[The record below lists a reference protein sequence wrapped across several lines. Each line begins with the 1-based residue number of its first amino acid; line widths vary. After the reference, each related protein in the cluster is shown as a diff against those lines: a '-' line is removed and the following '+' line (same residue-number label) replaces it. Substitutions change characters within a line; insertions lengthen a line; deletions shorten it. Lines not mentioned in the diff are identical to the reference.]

1 MKTAIDLNCD
11 MGEGFGAWSMG
22 ADAAVLQY
30 VSSANVACGFHA
42 GDPTIMRRTVA
53 GALDRGVAV
62 GAHPAF
68 QDLHGFGRR
77 AMQVAP
83 EEAYA
88 LVLYQVGALSG
99 FCRALGGQLSHV
111 KPHGALYN
119 MAAKDALLADAIARA
134 VRDFDPRLIL
144 FGLAGSELVRVGRK
158 IGLTTANEVF
168 ADRTYQ
174 ADGTLTPRSK
184 PGAIISDLSEA
195 LAQVERMMRHGSI
208 LALDGTEVAI
218 EADTVCI
225 HGDEPDAARFAREL
239 RALLAQLGIAIRAPA
254 RGFEQR

>member
-1 MKTAIDLNCD
+1 MKSVIDLNCD
-11 MGEGFGAWSMG
+11 MGESFGAWSMG

-42 GDPTIMRRTVA
+42 GDPLIMRRTVA
-53 GALDRGVAV
+53 GALERGVAV

-99 FCRALGGQLSHV
+99 FCRASGGQLSHV

-119 MAAKDALLADAIARA
+119 MAAKEALLADAIARA
-134 VRDFDPRLIL
+134 VRDFDPKLIL
-144 FGLAGSELVRVGRK
+144 FGLAGSELVRAGRK
-158 IGLTTANEVF
+158 VGLAIANEVF

-174 ADGTLTPRSK
+174 ADGTLTPRNR
-184 PGAIISDLSEA
+184 PGAVIRDVSAA
-195 LAQVERMMRHGSI
+195 LAHVERIICHGRV

-225 HGDEPDAARFAREL
+225 HGDEPDAAQFAREL
-239 RALLAQLGIAIRAPA
+239 RVLLGQLGIAVRAPA
-254 RGFEQR
+254 RIE

>member
-1 MKTAIDLNCD
+1 MKTVIDLNCD
-11 MGEGFGAWSMG
+11 MGESFGAWSMG

-42 GDPTIMRRTVA
+42 GDPLIMRRTVA
-53 GALDRGVAV
+53 GALECGVAV

-99 FCRALGGQLSHV
+99 FCRASGGQLSHV

-119 MAAKDALLADAIARA
+119 AAAKDAPLADAIARA

-144 FGLAGSELVRVGRK
+144 FGLAGSELVRAGRK
-158 IGLTTANEVF
+158 VGLATANEVF
-168 ADRTYQ
+168 ADRTYH
-174 ADGTLTPRSK
+174 ADGTLTPRNR
-184 PGAIISDLSEA
+184 PGAMIRDVSAA
-195 LAQVERMMRHGSI
+195 LAQVERIICHGRV

-225 HGDEPDAARFAREL
+225 HGDEPDAAQFAREL
-239 RALLAQLGIAIRAPA
+239 RVLLGQLGIAVRAPA
-254 RGFEQR
+254 RIE

>member
-1 MKTAIDLNCD
+1 MITAIDLNCD
-11 MGEGFGAWSMG
+11 MGESFGAWSMG

-42 GDPTIMRRTVA
+42 GDPMIMRRTVA

-83 EEAYA
+83 EEVYA
-88 LVLYQVGALSG
+88 VVLYQVGALSG

-134 VRDFDPRLIL
+134 VRDFDPRLVL
-144 FGLAGSELVRVGRK
+144 FGLAGSELVRAGRK

-174 ADGTLTPRSK
+174 ADGTLTPRSN
-184 PGAIISDLSEA
+184 PGAMISDLSAA
-195 LAQVERMMRHGSI
+195 LAQVERMMRHGSV

-218 EADTVCI
+218 EVDTVCI

-254 RGFEQR
+254 RGFEQE

>member
-1 MKTAIDLNCD
+1 MKTVIDLNCD
-11 MGEGFGAWSMG
+11 MGESFGAWNMG

-42 GDPTIMRRTVA
+42 GDPLIMRRTVA
-53 GALDRGVAV
+53 DALARGVAV

-99 FCRALGGQLSHV
+99 FCRASGGQLSHV

-119 MAAKDALLADAIARA
+119 TAAKDALLADAIARA

-144 FGLAGSELVRVGRK
+144 FGLAGSELVRAGRK
-158 IGLTTANEVF
+158 LGLATANEVF

-174 ADGTLTPRSK
+174 ADGTLTPRNR
-184 PGAIISDLSEA
+184 PGAMIRDVSAA
-195 LAQVERMMRHGSI
+195 LAQVERIICHSRV

-225 HGDEPDAARFAREL
+225 HGDEPDAVQFAREL
-239 RALLAQLGIAIRAPA
+239 RALLGQLGIAVRAPA
-254 RGFEQR
+254 RIE

>member
-1 MKTAIDLNCD
+1 MKSVIDLNCD
-11 MGEGFGAWSMG
+11 MGESFGAWSMG
-22 ADAAVLQY
+22 VDAAVLQY

-42 GDPTIMRRTVA
+42 GDPQIMRRTVA
-53 GALDRGVAV
+53 GALERGVAV

-99 FCRALGGQLSHV
+99 FCRALGGQLAHV

-144 FGLAGSELVRVGRK
+144 FGLAGSELVHAGRRVG
-158 IGLTTANEVF
+158 LPTANEVF

-174 ADGTLTPRSK
+174 GDGTLTPRNR
-184 PGAIISDLSEA
+184 PGAMIRDVSAA
-195 LAQVERMMRHGSI
+195 LAQVERIICHGRV

-225 HGDEPDAARFAREL
+225 HGDEPDAAQFAREL
-239 RALLAQLGIAIRAPA
+239 RVLLGQLGIAVRAPA
-254 RGFEQR
+254 RIE

>member
-1 MKTAIDLNCD
+1 MKSVIDLNCD
-11 MGEGFGAWSMG
+11 MGESFGAWSMG

-42 GDPTIMRRTVA
+42 GDPLIMRRTVA
-53 GALDRGVAV
+53 GALERGVAV

-99 FCRALGGQLSHV
+99 FCRASGGQLSHV

-119 MAAKDALLADAIARA
+119 AAAKDAPLADAIARA

-144 FGLAGSELVRVGRK
+144 FGLAGSELVRAGRK
-158 IGLTTANEVF
+158 VGLATANEVF
-168 ADRTYQ
+168 ADRTYH
-174 ADGTLTPRSK
+174 ADGTLTPRNR
-184 PGAIISDLSEA
+184 PGAMIRDVSAA
-195 LAQVERMMRHGSI
+195 LAQVERIICHGRV

-225 HGDEPDAARFAREL
+225 HGDEPDAAQFAREL
-239 RALLAQLGIAIRAPA
+239 RVLLGQLGIAVRAPA
-254 RGFEQR
+254 RIE